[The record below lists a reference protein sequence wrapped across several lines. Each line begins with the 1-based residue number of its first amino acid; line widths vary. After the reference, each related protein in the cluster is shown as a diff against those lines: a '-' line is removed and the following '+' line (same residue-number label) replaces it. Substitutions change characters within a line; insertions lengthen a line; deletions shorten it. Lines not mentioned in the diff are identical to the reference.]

1 MSPLFW
7 AVVRSTYLHQRISF
21 ASNKTGAAAVGDI
34 LHKAVGGVSAGEE
47 VEAVEEVAW
56 SVGGGHLGV
65 GSGHWLR
72 HQQGVDGEREE

>member
-1 MSPLFW
+1 M
-7 AVVRSTYLHQRISF
+7 
-21 ASNKTGAAAVGDI
+21 GDI
-34 LHKAVGGVSAGEE
+34 LHKAIGGVSTGEE
-47 VEAVEEVAW
+47 IEAVEEVAW